1 MYLAHE
7 TLKRLCKTKGLSLR
21 ELLNKANVSKTAY
34 YHLVYKDSLLPNSVH
49 ALADVLDVRPS
60 AFLEEV
66 HTEGEKIIKIA
77 ALTDKIIA
85 DHPEL
90 DRENVRHTL
99 LLLQEEPVERL
110 RRGLIRGQKINIFS

>member
-1 MYLAHE
+1 MYLAHDK
-7 TLKRLCKTKGLSLR
+7 LKKLCRTKGLHLR

-34 YHLVYKDSLLPNSVH
+34 YHLVYKETLLPNSVH
-49 ALADVLDVRPS
+49 ALANVLGVRPS

-66 HTEGEKIIKIA
+66 HPEEEKIIEMA
-77 ALTDKIIA
+77 ALTDKILA

-99 LLLQEEPVERL
+99 LLLKEEPIERL
-110 RRGLIRGQKINIFS
+110 RRGLVRGQKINIFS